1 MRHRQSKNRKF
12 DLETELR
19 SGRSAPRAEF
29 SQALVDEVRSSGPAR
44 SPMARVGL
52 ALALSGLIVVALA
65 SFGGI
70 GYASSSASHAAKK
83 PTKQHARVVKTSAAH
98 AQYAP
103 FTPPTKPA
111 PFTPPTKPTGGA
123 AGTEAA
129 SPHAPFTPPAA
140 PQVKSAQLPFTG
152 LALWVPLAFG
162 LAIVSIGLVLRT
174 RGRRR
179 DATQ

>member
-1 MRHRQSKNRKF
+1 MKHRKF

-19 SGRSAPRAEF
+19 TGRAAPRGEF
-29 SQALVDEVRSSGPAR
+29 TQGLVDEVRNSGPAR
-44 SPMARVGL
+44 SPMTRVGL

-70 GYASSSASHAAKK
+70 GYASSSATHAAKK
-83 PTKQHARVVKTSAAH
+83 PAKVVVKTSAAH

-103 FTPPTKPA
+103 FTPPAKPKA
-111 PFTPPTKPTGGA
+111 PFTPPSQPTGGA
-123 AGTEAA
+123 AGTE
-129 SPHAPFTPPAA
+129 STSAPFTPPAA
-140 PQVKSAQLPFTG
+140 PQVKSAELPFTG

-179 DATQ
+179 DATH

>member
-1 MRHRQSKNRKF
+1 MKDRKF

-19 SGRSAPRAEF
+19 TGRSAPRAEF
-29 SQALVDEVRSSGPAR
+29 AQALVDEVRSSGPAR
-44 SPMARVGL
+44 SPLGRLGL

-83 PTKQHARVVKTSAAH
+83 PAKQHVRVVKTSAAH

-103 FTPPTKPA
+103 FTPPAKPKA
-111 PFTPPTKPTGGA
+111 PFTPPSQPTGGA
-123 AGTEAA
+123 AGTG
-129 SPHAPFTPPAA
+129 STSAPFTPPAA
-140 PQVKSAQLPFTG
+140 PQVKSAELPFTG

>member
-1 MRHRQSKNRKF
+1 MKHRKF
-12 DLETELR
+12 DLESELR
-19 SGRSAPRAEF
+19 AGRAAPRGEF
-29 SQALVDEVRSSGPAR
+29 TQALVDEVRKSGPAR
-44 SPMARVGL
+44 SRMPRVGL

-83 PTKQHARVVKTSAAH
+83 PTKQHVRSVKTSAAH

-103 FTPPTKPA
+103 FTPPAKPK
-111 PFTPPTKPTGGA
+111 PTTGTNGTSQTGGA

-129 SPHAPFTPPAA
+129 SPPA

-152 LALWVPLAFG
+152 LALWVPLVFG

-179 DATQ
+179 DATH

>member
-1 MRHRQSKNRKF
+1 MKDRKF

-19 SGRSAPRAEF
+19 TGRSAPRAEF
-29 SQALVDEVRSSGPAR
+29 AQALVDEVRSSGPAR
-44 SPMARVGL
+44 SPLGRVGL

-83 PTKQHARVVKTSAAH
+83 PAKQHVRVVKTSAAH

-103 FTPPTKPA
+103 YTPPTAAKPASTGKFTPPA
-111 PFTPPTKPTGGA
+111 AKPTTGTKGA
-123 AGTEAA
+123 AGTETA
-129 SPHAPFTPPAA
+129 SQA
-140 PQVKSAQLPFTG
+140 PQVKSAELPFTG

>member
-1 MRHRQSKNRKF
+1 MKHKKF

-19 SGRSAPRAEF
+19 TGRSAPRAEF
-29 SQALVDEVRSSGPAR
+29 TQALVEEVRSSGPAR
-44 SPMARVGL
+44 SPLARVGG

-70 GYASSSASHAAKK
+70 GYASSSASHAAKT
-83 PTKQHARVVKTSAAH
+83 PTKQHARAVKTSAAH

-103 FTPPTKPA
+103 FTPPSAAKPTPSAAKPTPSAAKPA
-111 PFTPPTKPTGGA
+111 TGTNGA

-129 SPHAPFTPPAA
+129 SPA
-140 PQVKSAQLPFTG
+140 PQVKSAELPFTG

-179 DATQ
+179 DVTH

>member
-1 MRHRQSKNRKF
+1 MKHRKF

-19 SGRSAPRAEF
+19 TGRSAPRAEF
-29 SQALVDEVRSSGPAR
+29 TQGLVDEVRSNGPAR
-44 SPMARVGL
+44 SPLSRVGL

-83 PTKQHARVVKTSAAH
+83 PAKPHVRVVKTSAAH

-103 FTPPTKPA
+103 FTPPTKPNA
-111 PFTPPTKPTGGA
+111 TFTPPSKPTGGA
-123 AGTEAA
+123 AGTE
-129 SPHAPFTPPAA
+129 STSAPFTPPAA
-140 PQVKSAQLPFTG
+140 PQVKSAELPFTG

>member
-1 MRHRQSKNRKF
+1 MKNRKF

-19 SGRSAPRAEF
+19 TGRAAPRGEF
-29 SQALVDEVRSSGPAR
+29 TQALVDEVRNSGQAR
-44 SPMARVGL
+44 SPMTRVGL

-83 PTKQHARVVKTSAAH
+83 PTKQHVRSVKTSAAH

-103 FTPPTKPA
+103 FTPPAKPK
-111 PFTPPTKPTGGA
+111 PTTGTNGTQTGGA

-129 SPHAPFTPPAA
+129 SPPA

-152 LALWVPLAFG
+152 LALWVPLVFG

-179 DATQ
+179 DATH

>member
-1 MRHRQSKNRKF
+1 MKHRKF

-19 SGRSAPRAEF
+19 TGRSAPRAEF
-29 SQALVDEVRSSGPAR
+29 AQALVDEVRSSGPAR
-44 SPMARVGL
+44 SPLGRVGL

-70 GYASSSASHAAKK
+70 GYASSSAAHAAKK
-83 PTKQHARVVKTSAAH
+83 PTKQHVRVVKTSAAH

-103 FTPPTKPA
+103 FTPPAKPKVA
-111 PFTPPTKPTGGA
+111 PFTPPSKPTGGA
-123 AGTEAA
+123 AGTEST
-129 SPHAPFTPPAA
+129 SPPA
-140 PQVKSAQLPFTG
+140 PQVKSAELPFTG

>member
-1 MRHRQSKNRKF
+1 MKHRKF
-12 DLETELR
+12 DLESELR
-19 SGRSAPRAEF
+19 TGRAAPRGEF
-29 SQALVDEVRSSGPAR
+29 TEALVDEVRKSGPAR
-44 SPMARVGL
+44 SPMTRVGL

-83 PTKQHARVVKTSAAH
+83 PTKQHVRSVKTSAAH

-103 FTPPTKPA
+103 FTPPAKP
-111 PFTPPTKPTGGA
+111 KPTTGTNGTSQTGSA

-129 SPHAPFTPPAA
+129 APPA

-152 LALWVPLAFG
+152 LALWVPLVFG
-162 LAIVSIGLVLRT
+162 LAIVSIGLFLRT

-179 DATQ
+179 DATH

>member
-1 MRHRQSKNRKF
+1 MKDRKF

-19 SGRSAPRAEF
+19 TGRSAPRAEF
-29 SQALVDEVRSSGPAR
+29 AQALVDEVRSSGPAR
-44 SPMARVGL
+44 SPLGRVGL

-83 PTKQHARVVKTSAAH
+83 PAKQHVRVVKTSAAH

-103 FTPPTKPA
+103 FTPPAKPKA
-111 PFTPPTKPTGGA
+111 PFTPPSQPTGGA
-123 AGTEAA
+123 AGTG
-129 SPHAPFTPPAA
+129 STSAPFTPPAA
-140 PQVKSAQLPFTG
+140 PQVKSAELPFTG

>member
-1 MRHRQSKNRKF
+1 MKHKKF

-19 SGRSAPRAEF
+19 TGRSAPRAEF
-29 SQALVDEVRSSGPAR
+29 TQALVDEVRSSGPAR
-44 SPMARVGL
+44 SPLARVGG

-70 GYASSSASHAAKK
+70 GYASSSASHAAKT
-83 PTKQHARVVKTSAAH
+83 PTKQHARAVKTSAAH

-103 FTPPTKPA
+103 FTPPSAAKPTPSAAKPTPSAAKPA
-111 PFTPPTKPTGGA
+111 TGTNGA

-129 SPHAPFTPPAA
+129 SPA
-140 PQVKSAQLPFTG
+140 PQVKSAELPFTG

-179 DATQ
+179 DVTH

>member
-1 MRHRQSKNRKF
+1 MKNRKF

-19 SGRSAPRAEF
+19 TGRSAPRAEF
-29 SQALVDEVRSSGPAR
+29 AQALVDEVRSSGPAR
-44 SPMARVGL
+44 SPLGRVGL

-70 GYASSSASHAAKK
+70 GYASSSATHAAKK
-83 PTKQHARVVKTSAAH
+83 PAKVVVKTSAAH

-103 FTPPTKPA
+103 FTPPSAAKPTPSAAKPTPSAAKPA
-111 PFTPPTKPTGGA
+111 TGTNGA

-129 SPHAPFTPPAA
+129 SPA
-140 PQVKSAQLPFTG
+140 PQVKSAELPFTG

>member
-1 MRHRQSKNRKF
+1 MKDRKF

-19 SGRSAPRAEF
+19 TGRSAPRAEF
-29 SQALVDEVRSSGPAR
+29 AQALVDEVRSSGPAR
-44 SPMARVGL
+44 SPLGRLGL

-70 GYASSSASHAAKK
+70 GYASSSASHAAKA

-103 FTPPTKPA
+103 FTPPAKPKA
-111 PFTPPTKPTGGA
+111 PFTPPSQPTGGA
-123 AGTEAA
+123 AGTE
-129 SPHAPFTPPAA
+129 STSAPFTPPAA
-140 PQVKSAQLPFTG
+140 PQVKSAELPFTG

-179 DATQ
+179 DATL

>member
-1 MRHRQSKNRKF
+1 MKHRKF

-19 SGRSAPRAEF
+19 TGRSAPRAEF
-29 SQALVDEVRSSGPAR
+29 TQALVDEVRSSGPAR
-44 SPMARVGL
+44 SPLGRVGL

-83 PTKQHARVVKTSAAH
+83 PAKQHVRVVKTSAAH

-103 FTPPTKPA
+103 FTPPTEPKA
-111 PFTPPTKPTGGA
+111 PFTPPSKPTGGA
-123 AGTEAA
+123 AGTE
-129 SPHAPFTPPAA
+129 STSAPFTPPAA
-140 PQVKSAQLPFTG
+140 PQVKSAELPFTG

>member
-1 MRHRQSKNRKF
+1 MKDRKF

-19 SGRSAPRAEF
+19 TGRSAPRAEF
-29 SQALVDEVRSSGPAR
+29 AQALVDEVRSSGPAR
-44 SPMARVGL
+44 SPLGRLGL

-83 PTKQHARVVKTSAAH
+83 PAKQHVRVVKTSAAH

-103 FTPPTKPA
+103 FTPPAKPKA
-111 PFTPPTKPTGGA
+111 PFTPPSQPTGGA
-123 AGTEAA
+123 AGTG
-129 SPHAPFTPPAA
+129 STSAPFTPPAA
-140 PQVKSAQLPFTG
+140 PQVKSAELPFTG

-179 DATQ
+179 DATL

>member
-1 MRHRQSKNRKF
+1 MKDRKF
-12 DLETELR
+12 DLESELR
-19 SGRSAPRAEF
+19 TGRAAPRGEF
-29 SQALVDEVRSSGPAR
+29 TQALVDEVRNSGPAR
-44 SPMARVGL
+44 SPMTRVGL

-83 PTKQHARVVKTSAAH
+83 PTKQHVRSVKTSAAH

-103 FTPPTKPA
+103 FTPPAKPK
-111 PFTPPTKPTGGA
+111 PTTGTNGTSQTGGA

-129 SPHAPFTPPAA
+129 SPPA

-152 LALWVPLAFG
+152 LALWVPLVFG

-179 DATQ
+179 DATH

>member
-1 MRHRQSKNRKF
+1 MKHRKF

-19 SGRSAPRAEF
+19 TGRSAPRAEF
-29 SQALVDEVRSSGPAR
+29 TQALVDEVRSSGPAR
-44 SPMARVGL
+44 SPLARVGL

-83 PTKQHARVVKTSAAH
+83 PTKQHVRVVKTSAAH

-103 FTPPTKPA
+103 FTPPTKPKRRSHRRS
-111 PFTPPTKPTGGA
+111 KPTGGA
-123 AGTEAA
+123 RRYR
-129 SPHAPFTPPAA
+129 SRLPHAPFTPPAA
-140 PQVKSAQLPFTG
+140 PQVKSAELPFTG